1 MGGQTDSQVGSQ
13 QFALPRTCKWWLV
26 INLCRLVLSGQT
38 VKNVRPNLSST
49 KVNANQRKYRQVVE
63 NLRRPASPFAAICST
78 GSSLAFLK
86 RSLRRL
92 TTKSFWEIWDNWKQ
106 FWQLISLFHTFL
118 TTFSESPPLSVH
130 MVTTDS
136 DRQPSRRYGEE
147 QET

>member
-13 QFALPRTCKWWLV
+13 VHASRKWLA
-26 INLCRLVLSGQT
+26 INLGRLGLGGQT
-38 VKNVRPNLSST
+38 VKNLRPNLSST
-49 KVNANQRKYRQVVE
+49 KVNANQRKYRQVVG